1 MGFSSLF
8 MPFFIMRRLSSE
20 SGEAARD
27 GPVGDDVRDRCKA
40 GDDLDA
46 AAAEASAVALSF

>member
-20 SGEAARD
+20 SGDAARD
-27 GPVGDDVRDRCKA
+27 GPLGEDVRDRFKA
-40 GDDLDA
+40 GVDLEA